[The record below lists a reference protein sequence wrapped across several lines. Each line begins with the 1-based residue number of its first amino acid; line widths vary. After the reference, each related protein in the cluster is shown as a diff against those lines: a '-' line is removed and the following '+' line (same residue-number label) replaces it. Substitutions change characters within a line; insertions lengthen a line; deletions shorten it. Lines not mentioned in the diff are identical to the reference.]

1 MTWMTKNLTL
11 DLLAI
16 TINYGQQI
24 FDRIRQEPEDPWK
37 HDTPWDQHP
46 TITQTPPTKPT
57 PQPNQEPEPTPDTTP
72 TQEETEKLHTQ
83 AQKLLRDISLAGD
96 MEWITGTLFP
106 QLGVT
111 SLNDVPPTDLPQ
123 LIKTAQQHQETK

>member
-1 MTWMTKNLTL
+1 MTWMTKTLTL

-46 TITQTPPTKPT
+46 TITQTPPTNQT
-57 PQPNQEPEPTPDTTP
+57 PQPQQEPEPAPDTTP

-111 SLNDVPPTDLPQ
+111 SLNDVPPTDLPR

>member
-46 TITQTPPTKPT
+46 TITQTPPTNPT
-57 PQPNQEPEPTPDTTP
+57 PQP

-106 QLGVT
+106 QLGVA
-111 SLNDVPPTDLPQ
+111 SLNDVPPTDLPH

>member
-46 TITQTPPTKPT
+46 TITQTPPTNPT
-57 PQPNQEPEPTPDTTP
+57 PQP

-111 SLNDVPPTDLPQ
+111 SLNDVPPTDLPH